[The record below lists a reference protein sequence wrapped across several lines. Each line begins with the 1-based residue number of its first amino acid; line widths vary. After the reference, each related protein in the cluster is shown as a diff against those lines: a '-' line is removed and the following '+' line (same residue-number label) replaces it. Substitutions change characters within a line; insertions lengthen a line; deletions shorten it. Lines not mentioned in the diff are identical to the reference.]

1 MFGYVKSNKPK
12 KLNKVKRHLDSL
24 GFELDFMTISDEA
37 NTIDIYTAERNYDIW
52 RHEKGED
59 MSAYTKLKI
68 KDVLSTATI
77 DDFRELVERVTR

>member
-1 MFGYVKSNKPK
+1 MIAYIKTNKPK

-24 GFELDFMTISDEA
+24 GFELDMTFYGEEV
-37 NTIDIYTAERNYDIW
+37 NTIDIYTNGRNYDIW

-68 KDVLSTATI
+68 KDVLGTATI
-77 DDFRELVERVTR
+77 DELGELIDKCY